1 MTYFTYIFGR
11 YYRWTFGQESDG
23 IPWFMAETVGIGDF
37 KMIQTWPSH
46 FDIHMTLKHHI
57 QTFLRFKHDVEYEE
71 KETAKSGLAAVLGPI
86 SLFFALAAFPP
97 PRCRWSHPEWR
108 IETTSWKPVHSPQ
121 GSAWRRWA
129 TVSKI
134 LGCTPNPNC
143 KKNGEKDDKTTL
155 GFFGVPRVVRGTPQ

>member
-23 IPWFMAETVGIGDF
+23 IPWFMAETVGIGEF

-86 SLFFALAAFPP
+86 SLFFALAAFP
-97 PRCRWSHPEWR
+97 
-108 IETTSWKPVHSPQ
+108 TSVPVKPSRVANWNHQLKACSLT
-121 GSAWRRWA
+121 SR
-129 TVSKI
+129 
-134 LGCTPNPNC
+134 LGMAKMGDCFEN
-143 KKNGEKDDKTTL
+143 
-155 GFFGVPRVVRGTPQ
+155 FGVYPQPKLQKKWGKGW